1 MGSAAT
7 HRPVTDHCMSV
18 YGIAKSRTIR
28 ITDEPVA
35 WSWRF
40 FNAHATL
47 RLGNFIRLILQ
58 YLGCI
63 PSDSELPT
71 PFCIT

>member
-18 YGIAKSRTIR
+18 QYGIAKNQMIR
-28 ITDEPVA
+28 IT
-35 WSWRF
+35 S
-40 FNAHATL
+40 TL
-47 RLGNFIRLILQ
+47 RAGNLIRLMQ
-58 YLGCI
+58 YFGWI

-71 PFCIT
+71 PFCIA